1 MSNPEGDGRRTRT
14 TKSGETIQK
23 LKRQVEKLEG
33 RVAIL
38 EGHKCKCGNKDEL
51 EGNLLAHILSKW

>member
-1 MSNPEGDGRRTRT
+1 MSNPEGGFRTRKT
-14 TKSGETIQK
+14 GNLGETIQK

-38 EGHKCKCGNKDEL
+38 EGHRCKCGNKDEV
-51 EGNLLAHILSKW
+51 EGSLLDRIFSK